1 MSREWR
7 PLDLRRADS
16 RPRDGELVALKL
28 IPAGSRARS
37 FDRTQYD
44 IGFFRP
50 DGMTKSP
57 KLWWLGAH
65 GVDDPIRMKK
75 HHDIWWYPL
84 PDDGAN

>member
-1 MSREWR
+1 MSHEWR

-44 IGFFRP
+44 IGVFRP
-50 DGMTKSP
+50 DAVTKSP
-57 KLWWLGAH
+57 KPWWHGTH
-65 GVDDPIRMKK
+65 GVDDPARMRK

-84 PDDGAN
+84 PDAGVD